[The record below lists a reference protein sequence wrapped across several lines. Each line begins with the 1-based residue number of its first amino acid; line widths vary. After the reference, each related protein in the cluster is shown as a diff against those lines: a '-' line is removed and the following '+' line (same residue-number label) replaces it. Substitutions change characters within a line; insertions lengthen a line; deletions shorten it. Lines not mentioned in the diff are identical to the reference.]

1 MYETSY
7 PKPRRGLAIY
17 VLYTKSQCHLLFKK
31 VYTVFPEGEWRNK
44 CVGRPRLLADP
55 LTKAYPTKAKA
66 APIKL
71 KITGVNLIKG
81 DKNSA
86 LIVFSAFA
94 GNVNMALPKNGV
106 PKPIKASLN
115 QYPTNILPI
124 ANITSGAD
132 ILIGDSCAPDKG
144 F

>member
-1 MYETSY
+1 
-7 PKPRRGLAIY
+7 
-17 VLYTKSQCHLLFKK
+17 

-55 LTKAYPTKAKA
+55 LTKAYPTKA
-66 APIKL
+66 
-71 KITGVNLIKG
+71 NLIKG